1 MPCRDSGNSNGLGRG
16 LIYYCLLNYTHSL
29 LLLQGLDSN
38 ESAFGVKY
46 VGSEART
53 PAIRAQL
60 LGPFLCPSVPRGP
73 CM

>member
-1 MPCRDSGNSNGLGRG
+1 MPCHGFGSSDGSGRG

-46 VGSEART
+46 VDS
-53 PAIRAQL
+53 
-60 LGPFLCPSVPRGP
+60 
-73 CM
+73 